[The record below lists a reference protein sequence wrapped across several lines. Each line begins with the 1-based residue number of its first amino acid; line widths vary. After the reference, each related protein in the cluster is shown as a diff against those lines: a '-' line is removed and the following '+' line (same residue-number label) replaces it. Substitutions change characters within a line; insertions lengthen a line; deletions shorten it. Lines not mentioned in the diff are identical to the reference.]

1 MGRAEKIVER
11 GLALM
16 NKPDMIRNIG
26 IVAHIDHG
34 KTTLSDNM
42 VAGAG
47 MISMDLAGHDDHN
60 LFMDF
65 DPLEQARGITID
77 AANVS
82 MVHEVDG
89 KEYLINMIDTPGHV
103 DFGGD
108 VTRAMRAVDGAIVVV
123 DAVEGAMPQTE
134 TVLRQAIREGVRP
147 VLFINKTDRLINEL
161 KVEKKDFAM
170 RLGKIIDNVNKLI
183 RGMDEEKYKAGWRV
197 DAASGTVAIGS
208 ARYNWAISMP
218 IMKKTG
224 IGFDQVYDY
233 CRADKAEELAEKVP
247 LFRTVNDMVVHFLP
261 SPIEAQ
267 KNRVT
272 AIWHGD
278 WNSEVGKAMAACDPN
293 GPVALMITRIKVD
306 PHAGEIATGRLFS
319 GSLRRGLELYVSG
332 VAATNRIMQTG
343 IFMGPRRVEVE
354 SIPAGNIAAVTG
366 LRDAIV
372 GSTVS
377 SVDNITP
384 FEAIKHVSEPVMTV
398 AVEAK
403 NMRDL
408 PKVVEVLRQVAK
420 EDPTLQ
426 VTINEET
433 GEHLLAGMGEL
444 HLDVT
449 VTRLQRDR
457 GVELKTSPPIVVYR
471 ESIAGRAGP
480 VEGKSPNHH
489 NRFYIEF
496 EPLEPGVADA
506 LRDGKIN
513 MKMEEVE
520 RRKILME
527 NGMDKEEARSIAGFY
542 RTNILLNMTKGVQ
555 YLRETMELI
564 LEGFE
569 EALKNGPISRE
580 PAQGIKAKLV
590 DVKLHED
597 AVHRGPAQVIPAV
610 RQAVQAGV
618 LMSEPVLLEPFQN
631 VYIQVPQDQMGG
643 AMSEIQGRRG
653 VILNM
658 ESQGDMIILKSKMP
672 VAEMFGFAG
681 AIRSATEGRAL
692 WSTEFAGFLPL
703 PANLLL
709 ETVKQIRTRKG
720 LKPDMPKP
728 SDYLKVV

>member
-1 MGRAEKIVER
+1 MGKRKKIAERVTT
-11 GLALM
+11 LM
-16 NKPDMIRNIG
+16 DKPEKIRNIG

-34 KTTLSDNM
+34 KTTLSDNLLG
-42 VAGAG
+42 GAG
-47 MISMDLAGHDDHN
+47 MISMDLAGKQ

-89 KEYLINMIDTPGHV
+89 EEYLINMIDTPGHV

-108 VTRAMRAVDGAIVVV
+108 VTRAMRAVDGAVVVV

-134 TVLRQAIREGVRP
+134 TVLRQALREGVRP
-147 VLFINKTDRLINEL
+147 VLFVNKVDRMINEL
-161 KVEKKDFAM
+161 KVEKKDMAA
-170 RLGKIIDNVNKLI
+170 RLGKVIDNINKLI
-183 RGMDEEKYKAGWRV
+183 RGMNEEKYKAGWRV
-197 DAASGTVAIGS
+197 DAANGTVAFGS
-208 ARYNWAISMP
+208 ALYNWAISVP
-218 IMKKTG
+218 QMKKTG
-224 IGFDQVYDY
+224 IGFDQVFDY
-233 CRADKAEELAEKVP
+233 CRAGKMKELAEKVP
-247 LFRTVNDMVVHFLP
+247 LYKAVNDMVVKFLP

-267 KNRVT
+267 KERVRV
-272 AIWHGD
+272 IWHGD
-278 WNSEVGKAMAACDPN
+278 WESKVGKAMAACDPN
-293 GPVALMITRIKVD
+293 GPVAFMITKVKID
-306 PHAGEIATGRLFS
+306 PHAGEVATGRLFS
-319 GSLRRGLELYVSG
+319 GTLSRGMELHISG
-332 VAATNRIMQTG
+332 IASTNRIQQTG
-343 IFMGPRRVEVE
+343 IVMGAERVEVE

-377 SVDNITP
+377 SEEGMTT
-384 FEAIKHVSEPVMTV
+384 FEQIKHVSEPVMTV

-403 NMRDL
+403 NTRDL

-433 GEHLLAGMGEL
+433 GEHLMAGMGEL

-496 EPLEPGVADA
+496 EPLEPGVIDA
-506 LRDGKIN
+506 LKEGKIN
-513 MKMEEVE
+513 MKMEEIE
-520 RRKILME
+520 RRKILMDQV
-527 NGMDKEEARSIAGFY
+527 MDKEEARNIAGFY
-542 RTNILLNMTKGVQ
+542 GTNILLNMTKGIQ
-555 YLRETMELI
+555 YLKETMELI

-580 PAQGIKAKLV
+580 PAQGVKAKLV

-610 RQAVQAGV
+610 RQAVQAGI
-618 LMSEPVLLEPFQN
+618 LMADPVLLEPFQN

-653 VILNM
+653 VILSM
-658 ESQGDMIILKSKMP
+658 DSQGDMIILKAKMP
-672 VAEMFGFAG
+672 VAQMFGFAG

-692 WSTEFAGFLPL
+692 WSSEFAGFEPL

-720 LKPDMPKP
+720 LKPEMPKP

>member
-1 MGRAEKIVER
+1 MARADKIVER
-11 GLALM
+11 GKDLM
-16 NKPDMIRNIG
+16 NKPEMIRNIG

-108 VTRAMRAVDGAIVVV
+108 VTRAMRAVDGAVVVV

-183 RGMDEEKYKAGWRV
+183 RGMDEEKFKAGWRV
-197 DAASGTVAIGS
+197 DAAAGTVAIGS

-267 KNRVT
+267 KERVKT
-272 AIWHGD
+272 IWHGD

-319 GSLRRGLELYVSG
+319 GTLRRGLELYISG
-332 VAATNRIMQTG
+332 VAATDRIMQTG

-354 SIPAGNIAAVTG
+354 AIPAGNIAAVTG
-366 LRDAIV
+366 LHDAIV

-377 SVDNITP
+377 SEEGMTP

-506 LRDGKIN
+506 LRNGKIN

-520 RRKILME
+520 RRKILMD
-527 NGMDKEEARSIAGFY
+527 NGMEKEEARSIAGFY
-542 RTNILLNMTKGVQ
+542 GTNILLNMTKGIQ

-610 RQAVQAGV
+610 RQAVQAGI
-618 LMSEPVLLEPFQN
+618 LMADPVLLEPFQN
-631 VYIQVPQDQMGG
+631 VFIQVPQDQMGG
-643 AMSEIQGRRG
+643 AMAEIQGRRG

-658 ESQGDMIILKSKMP
+658 DSQGDMIILKSKMP
-672 VAEMFGFAG
+672 VAQMFGFAG

-692 WSTEFAGFLPL
+692 WSTEFAGFQPL

-709 ETVKQIRTRKG
+709 DTVKQIRTRKG

>member
-1 MGRAEKIVER
+1 MARADKIVER
-11 GLALM
+11 GKDLM
-16 NKPDMIRNIG
+16 NKPEMIRNIG

-108 VTRAMRAVDGAIVVV
+108 VTRAMRAVDGAVVVV

-183 RGMDEEKYKAGWRV
+183 RGMDEEKFKAGWRV
-197 DAASGTVAIGS
+197 DAANGTVAIGS

-218 IMKKTG
+218 VMKKTG

-233 CRADKAEELAEKVP
+233 CRAGKAEELAEKVP

-267 KNRVT
+267 KDRVKT
-272 AIWHGD
+272 IWHGD

-319 GSLRRGLELYVSG
+319 GTLRRGLELYVSG

-354 SIPAGNIAAVTG
+354 AIPAGNIAAVTG
-366 LRDAIV
+366 LHDAIV

-377 SVDNITP
+377 SVDGMTP
-384 FEAIKHVSEPVMTV
+384 FELIKHVSEPVMTV

-513 MKMEEVE
+513 MKMEEIE
-520 RRKILME
+520 RRKILMD
-527 NGMDKEEARSIAGFY
+527 NGMGKEEARSIAGFY
-542 RTNILLNMTKGVQ
+542 RTNILLNMTKGIQ

-610 RQAVQAGV
+610 RQASAGRNTNGRSGAAGA
-618 LMSEPVLLEPFQN
+618 LPECLYTSASGSN
-631 VYIQVPQDQMGG
+631 GRSHGG
-643 AMSEIQGRRG
+643 DSG
-653 VILNM
+653 
-658 ESQGDMIILKSKMP
+658 SQGCY
-672 VAEMFGFAG
+672 
-681 AIRSATEGRAL
+681 T
-692 WSTEFAGFLPL
+692 
-703 PANLLL
+703 
-709 ETVKQIRTRKG
+709 
-720 LKPDMPKP
+720 
-728 SDYLKVV
+728 

>member
-1 MGRAEKIVER
+1 MGKRKKIAERVTT
-11 GLALM
+11 LM
-16 NKPDMIRNIG
+16 DKPDRIRNIG
-26 IVAHIDHG
+26 TIAHIDHG
-34 KTTLSDNM
+34 KTTLSDNL

-47 MISMDLAGHDDHN
+47 MISMDLAGKQ

-89 KEYLINMIDTPGHV
+89 KEYLINLIDTPGHV

-108 VTRAMRAVDGAIVVV
+108 VTRAMRAVDGAIVLV

-134 TVLRQAIREGVRP
+134 TVLRQALREGVRP
-147 VLFINKTDRLINEL
+147 VLFINKVDRLINEL
-161 KVEKKDFAM
+161 RIEKKDMAV
-170 RLGKIIDNVNKLI
+170 RLGKVIDNINKLI
-183 RGMDEEKYKAGWRV
+183 RGIDEERYLAGWRV
-197 DAASGTVAIGS
+197 DAAHGTVAFGS
-208 ARYNWAISMP
+208 AKYNWAISVPM
-218 IMKKTG
+218 MKQTG
-224 IGFDQVYDY
+224 IGFDQVFDY
-233 CRADKAEELAEKVP
+233 CHAGNMKELAEKCP
-247 LFRTVNDMVVHFLP
+247 LYRAVNDMVVKFLP
-261 SPIEAQ
+261 SPLAAQ
-267 KNRVT
+267 KDRIKT
-272 AIWHGD
+272 IWHGD
-278 WNSEVGKAMAACDPN
+278 WDSPVGKAMATCDPN
-293 GPVALMITRIKVD
+293 GPVVFMVNKIKVD
-306 PHAGEIATGRLFS
+306 PHAGEVATGRLFS
-319 GSLRRGLELYVSG
+319 GTLRRGMELHVSG
-332 VAATNRIMQTG
+332 VVNRNNIQQTG
-343 IFMGPRRVEVE
+343 IMMGAERVEVE

-366 LRDAIV
+366 LRDAVV

-377 SVDNITP
+377 SLDNMTP
-384 FEAIKHVSEPVMTV
+384 FEQIKHVSEPVMTV

-403 NMRDL
+403 NTRDL
-408 PKVVEVLRQVAK
+408 PKLVEVLRQVAK

-426 VTINEET
+426 ININEET
-433 GEHLLAGMGEL
+433 GEHLMAGMGEL
-444 HLDVT
+444 HLDIT
-449 VTRLQRDR
+449 VTRIQRDR
-457 GVELKTSPPIVVYR
+457 GVELKTTPPIVVYR

-496 EPLEPGVADA
+496 EPLEQGVVEA
-506 LRDGKIN
+506 LKEGKIS
-513 MKMEEVE
+513 MKMDELE
-520 RRKILME
+520 RRKLLIEKGL
-527 NGMDKEEARSIAGFY
+527 DKEEARGIAGFY
-542 RTNILLNMTKGVQ
+542 GTNVLLNMTKGIQ

-569 EALKNGPISRE
+569 EALKNGPICRE

-610 RQAVQAGV
+610 RQAMQAGI
-618 LMSEPVLLEPFQN
+618 LLADPVLLEPFQN

-658 ESQGDMIILKSKMP
+658 ETQGDMIILKSKMP
-672 VAEMFGFAG
+672 VAQMFGFAG

-692 WSTEFAGFLPL
+692 WSTEFAGFEPL
-703 PANLLL
+703 PSSLLL

-720 LKPDMPKP
+720 LKPEMPKP
-728 SDYLKVV
+728 SDYLKA

>member
-1 MGRAEKIVER
+1 MTRAEKIVER
-11 GLALM
+11 GKALM

-47 MISMDLAGHDDHN
+47 MISLDRAGHFDHD

-89 KEYLINMIDTPGHV
+89 KEYLINLIDTPGHV

-108 VTRAMRAVDGAIVVV
+108 VTRAMRAVDGAVVVV

-134 TVLRQAIREGVRP
+134 TVLRQALREGVRP

-161 KVEKKDFAM
+161 RVEKKDLAV
-170 RLGKIIDNVNKLI
+170 RLGKVIDSINKLI

-197 DAASGTVAIGS
+197 DASIGNVAFGS
-208 ARYNWAISMP
+208 ARYNWAISVP
-218 IMKKTG
+218 VMKKTG

-233 CRADKAEELAEKVP
+233 CRADNMKELAEKIP
-247 LFRTVNDMVVHFLP
+247 LYKTVNDMVVHFLP
-261 SPIEAQ
+261 SPIVAQ
-267 KNRVT
+267 KDRVKT
-272 AIWHGD
+272 IWHGD
-278 WNSEVGKAMAACDPN
+278 WDSPVGKAMAACDPN

-306 PHAGEIATGRLFS
+306 PHAGEVATGRLFS
-319 GSLRRGLELYVSG
+319 GTLKRGLELYVSG
-332 VAATNRIMQTG
+332 VVDTNRIMQTG
-343 IFMGPRRVEVE
+343 IFMGPDRIEVE
-354 SIPAGNIAAVTG
+354 SIPAGNIVAVTG

-377 SVDNITP
+377 SVDGMTP

-449 VTRLQRDR
+449 ITRLQRDR
-457 GVELKTSPPIVVYR
+457 GVELKTSQPIVVYR
-471 ESIAGRAGP
+471 ESIAGKAGP

-496 EPLEPGVADA
+496 EPLEPGVAEA
-506 LRDGKIN
+506 LKEGKVS
-513 MKMEEVE
+513 MKMDELE
-520 RRKILME
+520 RRKLLIE
-527 NGMDKEEARSIAGFY
+527 KGMDKEEAKSIAGFY
-542 RTNILLNMTKGVQ
+542 GTNVLLNMTKGIQ
-555 YLRETMELI
+555 YLKETMELI

-610 RQAVQAGV
+610 RQAMQAGI
-618 LMSEPVLLEPFQN
+618 LMANPVLLEPFQN
-631 VYIQVPQDQMGG
+631 VFIQVPQEQMGG
-643 AMSEIQGRRG
+643 AMSEVQGRRG
-653 VILNM
+653 VILSM
-658 ESQGDMIILKSKMP
+658 ETQGDVIVIKAKMP
-672 VAEMFGFAG
+672 VAQMFGFAG

-692 WSTEFAGFLPL
+692 WSTEFAGFEPL
-703 PANLLL
+703 PTSLLL
-709 ETVKQIRTRKG
+709 ETVSQIRTRKG
-720 LKPDMPKP
+720 LKPEMPKP
-728 SDYLKVV
+728 SDYLKVI